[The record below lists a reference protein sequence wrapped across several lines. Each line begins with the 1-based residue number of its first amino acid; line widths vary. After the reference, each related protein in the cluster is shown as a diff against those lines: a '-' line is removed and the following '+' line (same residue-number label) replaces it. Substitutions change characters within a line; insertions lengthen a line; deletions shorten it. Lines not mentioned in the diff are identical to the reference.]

1 MAAIVLGALAG
12 GVSFSHIGNGLAG
25 WHLLALQSLMYGIL
39 SVVIQP
45 RRSEQETVSSALP
58 LMALG
63 GVGLVAGWSSGLL
76 GVGGGLV
83 MVQGLGLRVYLAI
96 RLSTLAVCASASA
109 ASLGFLADGRSNV
122 AMGLLLG
129 GTAALASQWSA
140 ARLQRVSEDRLVWLL
155 RLLTVLLALDS
166 GRRAFALAMA
176 AR

>member
-1 MAAIVLGALAG
+1 
-12 GVSFSHIGNGLAG
+12 
-25 WHLLALQSLMYGIL
+25 MYGIL
-39 SVVIQP
+39 SIVIQP
-45 RRSEQETVSSALP
+45 RHRDQEKASSTLP
-58 LMALG
+58 MVGLG

-83 MVQGLGLRVYLAI
+83 MVPLMVQGLGLRVYLAI
-96 RLSTLAVCASASA
+96 RLSTLAVCASATA
-109 ASLGFLADGRSNV
+109 ASVGFLADGRSNV

-140 ARLQRVSEDRLVWLL
+140 ARLQQVSEGRLVWLL
-155 RLLTVLLALDS
+155 RLLTVVLALDS